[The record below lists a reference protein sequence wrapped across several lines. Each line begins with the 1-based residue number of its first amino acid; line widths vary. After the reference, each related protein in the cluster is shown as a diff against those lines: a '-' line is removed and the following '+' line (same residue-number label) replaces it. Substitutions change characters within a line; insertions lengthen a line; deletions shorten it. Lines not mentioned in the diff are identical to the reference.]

1 MLSKNQISYIKSLHQ
16 KKFRQMYGKFLVEGA
31 KNVQELLHS
40 TWVTDVVYC
49 TDAIENY
56 ANKELAIEQVSELEL
71 QKISTLSTP
80 DRAVAVAQVAVAK
93 ELVLPSAD
101 KFYLLL
107 DGINDPGN
115 LGAIIRIADWF
126 GWHSIYLSE
135 NCVDVYN
142 PKTVSAAKGSL
153 FRTHCQY
160 CNLLELIGRSNMPV
174 YGAVFNGANVYSQK
188 FNSGG
193 LLLIGSEANGISENL
208 EPLITNRISI
218 PAFGKAESLNAA
230 VATGILVSEIM
241 RRNQ

>member
-1 MLSKNQISYIKSLHQ
+1 
-16 KKFRQMYGKFLVEGA
+16 MYGKFLVEGA

-56 ANKELAIEQVSELEL
+56 AKNYSAIEQVSESEL
-71 QKISTLSTP
+71 QRVSTLSSP
-80 DRAVAVAQVAVAK
+80 DRAVAVAQIPIAN
-93 ELVLPSAD
+93 EILMPEAD
-101 KFYLLL
+101 KYYLLL

-126 GWHSIYLSE
+126 GWHHVFLSE
-135 NCVDVYN
+135 DCVDVYN

-153 FRTHCQY
+153 FRVNCQY
-160 CNLLELIGRSNMPV
+160 CNLAKLIEKSELPV
-174 YGAVFNGANVYSQK
+174 YGAILNGANLYAQK
-188 FNSGG
+188 FSVGG
-193 LLLIGSEANGISENL
+193 LLLIGSEANGISNELHNY
-208 EPLITNRISI
+208 INYRISI

-241 RRNQ
+241 RRTR